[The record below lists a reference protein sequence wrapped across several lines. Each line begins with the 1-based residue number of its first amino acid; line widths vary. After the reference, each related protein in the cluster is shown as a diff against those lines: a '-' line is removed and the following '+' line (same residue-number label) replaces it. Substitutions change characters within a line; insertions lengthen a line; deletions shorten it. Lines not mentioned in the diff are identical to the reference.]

1 MRRALFALA
10 GLAMALNAAA
20 QATPAAL
27 RCQLALPAQ
36 AALGQ
41 PLRLKLTL
49 TNTGAQPLQVLTW
62 ATPFDGWFAP
72 YVAVRLEG
80 RDLPYRGPSVK
91 RGEPLAEDFVR
102 LAPGRS
108 RSATVNVAQAF
119 ELNQP
124 GSYELLPR
132 IVLFDVSVAARPV
145 VRLREQFE
153 AQPLNCPSLHFRI
166 APRATGG

>member
-1 MRRALFALA
+1 
-10 GLAMALNAAA
+10 MALSAAA
-20 QATPAAL
+20 QAPPAAL
-27 RCQLALPAQ
+27 RCQLTLPAQ

-72 YVAVRLEG
+72 YVAVRHDG
-80 RDLPYRGPSVK
+80 RELPYRGPSVK
-91 RGEPLAEDFVR
+91 RGEPQAADFVR

-119 ELNQP
+119 ALNEP
-124 GSYELLPR
+124 GPYELVPR
-132 IVLFDVSVAARPV
+132 IVLFDVIVAARPLARV
-145 VRLREQFE
+145 REQFQS
-153 AQPLNCPSLHFRI
+153 QPLNCPSLHFRI
-166 APRATGG
+166 VPRATGG

>member
-1 MRRALFALA
+1 
-10 GLAMALNAAA
+10 MALSAAA
-20 QATPAAL
+20 QATPAPL

-72 YVAVRLEG
+72 FVAVRHDG
-80 RDLPYRGPSVK
+80 RDLPYRGPTIK
-91 RGEPLAEDFVR
+91 RGEPSVDEFVQ

-108 RSATVNVAQAF
+108 RSAMVDVARAF

-124 GSYELLPR
+124 GHYELLPR
-132 IVLFDVSVAARPV
+132 IVLFDVIVAAKPV
-145 VRLREQFE
+145 PRLREQFQS
-153 AQPLNCPSLHFRI
+153 QPLNCPSLRFRI
-166 APRATGG
+166 VPRATGG

>member
-1 MRRALFALA
+1 
-10 GLAMALNAAA
+10 MALSAAA
-20 QATPAAL
+20 QGTPAPL

-36 AALGQ
+36 ATVGQ

-49 TNTGAQPLQVLTW
+49 TNTGVQPLQVLTW

-72 YVAVRLEG
+72 YVAVRQDG

-91 RGEPLAEDFVR
+91 RGEPVAADFVH

-124 GSYELLPR
+124 GHYELVPR
-132 IVLFDVSVAARPV
+132 IVLHDVAVASRPAP
-145 VRLREQFE
+145 RQRDQFQ
-153 AQPLNCPSLHFRI
+153 AQPLACPSLHFRI
-166 APRATGG
+166 LPRAAGG

>member
-1 MRRALFALA
+1 
-10 GLAMALNAAA
+10 MALSAAA
-20 QATPAAL
+20 QAPPAPL
-27 RCQLALPAQ
+27 RCQLELPAQ
-36 AALGQ
+36 AALGA

-91 RGEPLAEDFVR
+91 RGEPVAADFVR
-102 LAPGRS
+102 LASGRS

-124 GSYELLPR
+124 GLYELVPR
-132 IVLFDVSVAARPV
+132 IVLFDVTVAARPLARV
-145 VRLREQFE
+145 REQFQ
-153 AQPLNCPSLHFRI
+153 AQPLACPSLHFRI
-166 APRATGG
+166 VPRATGR

>member
-1 MRRALFALA
+1 MRRALCALA
-10 GLAMALNAAA
+10 GLGMALSVAA
-20 QATPAAL
+20 QATPSAL

-49 TNTGAQPLQVLTW
+49 TNTGIQPLQVLTW

-91 RGEPLAEDFVR
+91 RGEPSVDDFLR

-124 GSYELLPR
+124 GSYELVPQ
-132 IVLFDVSVAARPV
+132 IVLHDVIVAARPV
-145 VRLREQFE
+145 PRLREQFQS
-153 AQPLNCPSLHFRI
+153 QPLSCPHLHFRI
-166 APRATGG
+166 VPRATSG